1 MIEIQPISPSFPLVK
16 PRKIDKDEQ
25 RRPEKQ
31 PQRKKPETDEPNSEP
46 VQHIDE
52 IV

>member
-1 MIEIQPISPSFPLVK
+1 MIEIHPVSPSLPPVK
-16 PRKIDKDEQ
+16 PKRIDRDDH
-25 RRPEKQ
+25 RPEKQ
-31 PQRKKPETDEPNSEP
+31 PHRKKPETDEQNSEP